1 MLEEAVKDIE
11 AIYRYIRKS
20 GNKKAAKDMVINIRK
35 ACDSLSENPERG
47 HIPAE
52 LSQIGQF
59 EYRQLIEKKY
69 RIIYQLAKPN
79 IFVFGII
86 HGNRNIGEVLRQRM
100 LLWNSSYPIFRNA
113 LPPDDIATLATRVF
127 DLRAGKLVI
136 YLGHPI
142 NEKEKNMEISM
153 WLISNLKLISWVR
166 PSSPHY
172 NESPSYGH
180 AFRHRSEDYV
190 SDPDYPLESYL

>member
-1 MLEEAVKDIE
+1 MSYTVLLLEEAVKDIE

-47 HIPAE
+47 HIPDE

-59 EYRQLIEKKY
+59 EYRQIIAKKY
-69 RIIYQLAKPN
+69 RIIYQLAKPH

-100 LLWNSSYPIFRNA
+100 LL
-113 LPPDDIATLATRVF
+113 
-127 DLRAGKLVI
+127 
-136 YLGHPI
+136 
-142 NEKEKNMEISM
+142 
-153 WLISNLKLISWVR
+153 
-166 PSSPHY
+166 
-172 NESPSYGH
+172 
-180 AFRHRSEDYV
+180 
-190 SDPDYPLESYL
+190 